1 MFRDRVKEMAVNH
14 PDMKASEILANVE
27 MLMDNPGYN
36 KFMKVHYR
44 PIFEMSMLGSYT
56 PISQFS
62 PLVEHS
68 HFLSHTTYP
77 FFHSLDTCGA
87 KAEPN

>member
-44 PIFEMSMLGSYT
+44 PIFEMSTVGIRILT
-56 PISQFS
+56 NTVIFKENTFWNKQF
-62 PLVEHS
+62 
-68 HFLSHTTYP
+68 
-77 FFHSLDTCGA
+77 
-87 KAEPN
+87 